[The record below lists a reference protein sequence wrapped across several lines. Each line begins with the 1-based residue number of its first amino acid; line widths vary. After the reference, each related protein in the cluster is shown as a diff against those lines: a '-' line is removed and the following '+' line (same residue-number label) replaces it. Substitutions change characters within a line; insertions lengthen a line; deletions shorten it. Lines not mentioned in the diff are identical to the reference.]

1 MRYGEP
7 SVFGEAQLISDSEN
21 RLPSVSFIIPA
32 HNEARYLP
40 ATVRAIQYDIARLDL
55 DAEVIVVNDASTDRT
70 GQIALDGG
78 ARVVDVELRNIGAVR
93 NAGAAAAL
101 HECLIFVDADTVV
114 PAKTVQRSLQSL
126 AAGRIGGGAYVE
138 IPNRFELPL
147 LKRWMYY
154 AVTTVWLFV
163 FRYSAGCYMYCRKDA
178 FEDFGGFDEQ
188 FFAAEEMYFSQQL
201 KQRGEFQLVRP
212 GVLTSAR
219 KLHRYSVWE
228 LARFVFN
235 PLKNPFSLFR
245 SREGLEIL
253 YEDQR

>member
-1 MRYGEP
+1 MYGEAEYILD
-7 SVFGEAQLISDSEN
+7 VEA
-21 RLPSVSFIIPA
+21 RLPSVSFVIPA

-40 ATVRAIQYDIARLDL
+40 ATIRAIQYGIARLDL
-55 DAEVIVVNDASTDRT
+55 DAEIIVVNDASTDATR
-70 GQIALDGG
+70 QVAIDGG
-78 ARVVDVELRNIGAVR
+78 ARVVDVQLRNIGAVR

-114 PAKTVQRSLQSL
+114 PAKTVQRSLRSL

-138 IPNRFELPL
+138 IPNRFELPM

-154 AVTTVWLFV
+154 AVTTLWLFV

-178 FEDFGGFDEQ
+178 FDDFGGFDEQ
-188 FFAAEEMYFSQQL
+188 FYAAEEMYFSQQL
-201 KQRGEFQLVRP
+201 KQRGQFQLVRP

-228 LARFVFN
+228 LLRFVSN
-235 PLKNPFSLFR
+235 PLRNPLRLFR

-253 YEDQR
+253 YQDPR